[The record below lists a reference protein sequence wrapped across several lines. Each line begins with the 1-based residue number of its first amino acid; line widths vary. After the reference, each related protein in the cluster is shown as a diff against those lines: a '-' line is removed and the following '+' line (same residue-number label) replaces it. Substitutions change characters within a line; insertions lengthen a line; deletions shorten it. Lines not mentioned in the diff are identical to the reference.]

1 MKTALL
7 WFSLLFLSITVS
19 ATPNSKIYI
28 FHINGINTTIEEA
41 MANSE
46 ALKNTAKLDTNMT
59 SWDFL
64 YNQSHG
70 LWDDLEDVFQQKAQ
84 EANPKITLDDYVT
97 AYLRYHNLD
106 YPPDSA
112 DYAIVKAGIKDE
124 YLNDPQFFGSNFDE

>member
-1 MKTALL
+1 MKTLL
-7 WFSLLFLSITVS
+7 FWFSLLFIVGTAY

-41 MANSE
+41 RQNMFFLKQTAAINS
-46 ALKNTAKLDTNMT
+46 NMT

-70 LWDDLEDVFQQKAQ
+70 LWDDLEDVFQQKTA

-97 AYLRYHNLD
+97 AYLRHNNLD
-106 YPPDSA
+106 YAPDSA
-112 DYAIVKAGIKDE
+112 DYAIVKATTKDV
-124 YLNDPQFFGSNFDE
+124 YLNDPQLLGSNFE